1 MRTMDYGHEL
11 LFGTFITPT
20 NQPGGHPVELAQL
33 SERVGLDLA
42 TFQDHP
48 YQPGFHDTW
57 TLMSYIAARTDR
69 ISLTANVL
77 NLPLRQPVVM
87 ARSAASLDLL
97 TGGRIELGL
106 GSGAFWDAIE
116 AAGGRRLSAGQAV
129 MALEEAIEI
138 IREVWAVD
146 RPGGVRVHGD
156 YYTVSGAKR
165 GPAPAHPIGIWL
177 GAYKPRMLRLTG
189 RAADGWLPS
198 LGYLP
203 GGPSDLVELNAHI
216 DDGAATA
223 GRDPRAVRRL
233 LNISGRFS
241 PSSNGILDG
250 PSDQWAEELAGFTLD
265 YGITGFVLG
274 TDDRVMIERF
284 AGEVAPAVRELVAA
298 ERSGLTA
305 LRDESE
311 RTIPNLA
318 TNLGST
324 VFATTPTRDD
334 GSRLSNAAL
343 WDESTRPV
351 GPPAP
356 TDHVYTEQAQL
367 VGHHLVDV
375 HDALRQE
382 LTQLRDIITQVLE
395 GTLAAGAARSTI
407 NEMTMRQN
415 DWTLG
420 AYCASYCRTVTQH
433 HALEDSQIFPY
444 LRRADAGLV
453 PVIDRL
459 EAEHVVIHEVLED
472 VDAALVRFIGAPG
485 DFTELQDAVDVL
497 TDTLLSHLSYE
508 EREIIEPIARYGFY
522 PGQVGQACSVR

>member
-1 MRTMDYGHEL
+1 M
-11 LFGTFITPT
+11 
-20 NQPGGHPVELAQL
+20 LA
-33 SERVGLDLA
+33 RD
-42 TFQDHP
+42 
-48 YQPGFHDTW
+48 
-57 TLMSYIAARTDR
+57 
-69 ISLTANVL
+69 
-77 NLPLRQPVVM
+77 
-87 ARSAASLDLL
+87 
-97 TGGRIELGL
+97 
-106 GSGAFWDAIE
+106 
-116 AAGGRRLSAGQAV
+116 
-129 MALEEAIEI
+129 
-138 IREVWAVD
+138 
-146 RPGGVRVHGD
+146 
-156 YYTVSGAKR
+156 
-165 GPAPAHPIGIWL
+165 IGIWV
-177 GAYKPRMLRLTG
+177 GAYKPRVARMTG
-189 RAADGWLPS
+189 RAADGSPPS

>member
-1 MRTMDYGHEL
+1 MDYGHDL
-11 LFGTFITPT
+11 LFGTFITPA
-20 NQPGGHPVELAQL
+20 NQPGSRPVELAQL
-33 SERVGLDLA
+33 SERVDLDLV

-57 TLMSYIAARTDR
+57 TLMSYVAARTER
-69 ISLTANVL
+69 ISISANVL

-87 ARSAASLDLL
+87 ARSAAGLDLL

-106 GSGAFWDAIE
+106 GAGAFWDAIE

-129 MALEEAIEI
+129 TALEEAMEI
-138 IREVWAVD
+138 IREVWAAD

-156 YYTVSGAKR
+156 FYTVNGAKR

-203 GGPSDLVELNAHI
+203 GGPPDLVELNAHI
-216 DDGAATA
+216 DDGAAAA

-233 LNISGRFS
+233 LNISGQFS
-241 PSSNGILDG
+241 SASTGILDG
-250 PSDQWAEELAGFTLD
+250 PAEQWAEELAGFTLD

-274 TDDRVMIERF
+274 TDDPATIERF
-284 AGEVAPAVRELVAA
+284 AGEVAPSVRELVAA
-298 ERSGLTA
+298 ERSGSVPRL
-305 LRDESE
+305 DEPE
-311 RTIPNLA
+311 RETVNLA
-318 TNLGST
+318 TDPGPT
-324 VFATTPTRDD
+324 AFATTPTPDD
-334 GSRLSNAAL
+334 GVRLSTAAR

-351 GPPAP
+351 APPAP
-356 TDHVYTEQAQL
+356 AGHVYTEQAQL

-375 HDALRQE
+375 HDHLRQE
-382 LTQLRDIITQVLE
+382 LTQLRDIIDQVLA
-395 GTLAAGAARSTI
+395 GSVAAGTARSAI

-433 HALEDSQIFPY
+433 HALEDAQIFPY

-459 EAEHVVIHEVLED
+459 AAEHVVIHEVLED
-472 VDAALVRFIGAPG
+472 VDAALVRFIGAPD
-485 DFTELQDAVDVL
+485 DFTELQESVDVL

-522 PGQVGQACSVR
+522 PGQV